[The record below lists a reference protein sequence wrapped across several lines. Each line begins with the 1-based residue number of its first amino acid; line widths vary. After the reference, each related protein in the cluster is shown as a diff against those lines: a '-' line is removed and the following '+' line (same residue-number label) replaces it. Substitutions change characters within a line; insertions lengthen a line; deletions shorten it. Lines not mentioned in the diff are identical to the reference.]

1 MGRDA
6 IIVGLGVGITN
17 FILMS
22 YLWRRSMN
30 TQFLLH
36 VLFFKTFCNGK

>member
-22 YLWRRSMN
+22 YLWSGGE
-30 TQFLLH
+30 
-36 VLFFKTFCNGK
+36 V